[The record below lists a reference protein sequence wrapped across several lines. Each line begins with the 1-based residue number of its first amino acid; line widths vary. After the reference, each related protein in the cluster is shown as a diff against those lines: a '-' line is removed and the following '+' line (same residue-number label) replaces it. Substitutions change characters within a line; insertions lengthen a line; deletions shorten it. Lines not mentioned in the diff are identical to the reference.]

1 MWAGQCARCARH
13 CTRAA
18 VRSPDGEET
27 ARRVDSTQQRPA
39 GHPSYRQAG
48 PLPHRHLDVGTC
60 DSCHRRTQERDRL
73 LERDRCAAAFRGLQV
88 DERDPTGWYTSSP
101 QAREQLPPT
110 VRGCPATDDY
120 APGLGRRNRLN
131 QGLRRTADLCK
142 HQRSSRSGQL
152 ATQSGNK
159 LARAN
164 RYRLGAD
171 VTAYDY
177 DRRLPLSHQ
186 PAGAT
191 AK

>member
-1 MWAGQCARCARH
+1 
-13 CTRAA
+13 
-18 VRSPDGEET
+18 
-27 ARRVDSTQQRPA
+27 
-39 GHPSYRQAG
+39 
-48 PLPHRHLDVGTC
+48 
-60 DSCHRRTQERDRL
+60 
-73 LERDRCAAAFRGLQV
+73 
-88 DERDPTGWYTSSP
+88 
-101 QAREQLPPT
+101 

-142 HQRSSRSGQL
+142 HQRSSRPGQL

-186 PAGAT
+186 PAGHSEIALDCRYPVERENSEV
-191 AK
+191 AVEIAFGLVGDGPHSLGSHCARCLSNSRRAIGSVSSKDNA